1 MSGIAPERPPG
12 HDGAVELSLVL
23 DSRDPEVL
31 GSFWAAALG
40 YAVVGSVDNY
50 VLLVPD
56 GAEGPKLLLQRV
68 PELKAGKN
76 RVHFDIEVPDIEGLA
91 SRLERLGATR
101 LSAQAVVDHDNR
113 WIVMAD
119 PEGNEFCVCQGGE
132 S

>member
-1 MSGIAPERPPG
+1 
-12 HDGAVELSLVL
+12 VELSLVL
-23 DSRDPEVL
+23 DSRDPDVL
-31 GSFWAAALG
+31 ASFWAAALG

-76 RVHFDIEVPDIEGLA
+76 RVHFDLEVPDIESLA

-101 LSAQAVVDHDNR
+101 LSGQAVVEHDNR
-113 WIVMAD
+113 WVVMAD
-119 PEGNEFCVCQGGE
+119 PEGNEFCVCQAAE